1 MHASQACNRFS
12 GNKVYS
18 CGSETHSVDRQ
29 YWSHLGKKGCNLG
42 CRLDWKCWLICLIS
56 VIFFCLTI
64 TGSVLVLIYT
74 MTPKLYACRSE
85 KWLSWNKNN
94 DKLYLYYTS
103 TNIYTLSLQLNE
115 CKVNI
120 YIYIVYHSFM
130 YSCTS
135 LPHCAYVL
143 LSYYCFSAVIK
154 HPSQRT
160 LHSINVKTLNIHIQ
174 LFATCFFNATSMW
187 SFGSVKDVREA
198 VTMFYVSFCNFWY
211 YFFQWVLM

>member
-1 MHASQACNRFS
+1 
-12 GNKVYS
+12 
-18 CGSETHSVDRQ
+18 
-29 YWSHLGKKGCNLG
+29 
-42 CRLDWKCWLICLIS
+42 
-56 VIFFCLTI
+56 
-64 TGSVLVLIYT
+64 
-74 MTPKLYACRSE
+74 
-85 KWLSWNKNN
+85 
-94 DKLYLYYTS
+94 
-103 TNIYTLSLQLNE
+103 
-115 CKVNI
+115 
-120 YIYIVYHSFM
+120 M

-143 LSYYCFSAVIK
+143 LSCYCFSAVIK